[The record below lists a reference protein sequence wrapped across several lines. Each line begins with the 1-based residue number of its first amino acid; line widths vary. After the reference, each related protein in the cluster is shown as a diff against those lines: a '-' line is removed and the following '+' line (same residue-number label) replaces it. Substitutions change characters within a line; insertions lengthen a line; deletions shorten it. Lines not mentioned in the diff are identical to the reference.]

1 MVQWLGTLP
10 VPPEDLSLILGI
22 RTVVHNYL

>member
-10 VPPEDLSLILGI
+10 VPPEDLGLILGI
-22 RTVVHNYL
+22 YTVVHNYL